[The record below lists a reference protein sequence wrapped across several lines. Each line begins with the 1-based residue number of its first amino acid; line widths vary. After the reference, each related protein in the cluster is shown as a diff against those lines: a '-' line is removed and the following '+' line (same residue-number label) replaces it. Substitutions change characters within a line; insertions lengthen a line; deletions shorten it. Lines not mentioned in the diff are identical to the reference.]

1 MEPEPMNTVSQVM
14 NKLKVEGYEVDF
26 NLKKKHLECSGNDLK
41 IYPGEFKVDQI
52 YRFEGTSDPGD
63 EAIVYAITSDKHNI
77 KGILVNAYGVYSEE
91 LTDEME
97 KALDI
102 KT

>member
-1 MEPEPMNTVSQVM
+1 MNTVSQVI

-26 NLKKKHLECSGNDLK
+26 NLKKNCLECGGNYLK

-63 EAIVYAITSDKHNI
+63 EAIVYAISSDKHQI
-77 KGILVNAYGVYSEE
+77 KGVLVNGYGIYSDELGEE
-91 LTDEME
+91 MLD
-97 KALDI
+97 ALDL
-102 KT
+102 KE